1 VECDISNRDYTCPTG
16 YCCVRDELILE
27 DVLCKAYGRVNDIC
41 TTVVSE
47 SECPCLDG
55 LFCKTVIVSSKFT
68 SIYGSCHNRTAD
80 MVPTS
85 TISSNI
91 AGTSGQ
97 TTPVH
102 NHPPVI
108 HLPSSKIVVPKNTGV
123 GHSIIRFSVSDSDS
137 GLAGKINCYIIH
149 PPYFSTAKKAPHRF
163 EIVVLS
169 SLQILL
175 PQTLTIYIH
184 CKDGGQHAANNVARL
199 NIQITNEVVSSA
211 SRETTKPVLQS
222 STSRETTK
230 PVLQSSA
237 SRETSTYVLQSSAFR
252 EASTH
257 VLQSSTSRETSTHV
271 LQSSAF
277 RETSTYVLQSSAFR
291 ETSTYVLQSST
302 SRETSTHVLQSS
314 TSRETSTHV
323 LQSSTSRETSTYVLR
338 SSAFQEAS
346 THVLQTTTSSM
357 KTTNDLVLSAS
368 ASVVS
373 PSTQK
378 VKGSD
383 PLH

>member
-1 VECDISNRDYTCPTG
+1 MCDISNRDSTCPTE

-55 LFCKTVIVSSKFT
+55 LYCKTVIASSKFT

-85 TISSNI
+85 TITSTI
-91 AGTSGQ
+91 AGTSGETT
-97 TTPVH
+97 TTPAPVVH

-108 HLPSSKIVVPKNTGV
+108 HLPSSKIFVPKHTEV
-123 GHSIIRFSVSDSDS
+123 GHTIIKFSVSDSDS
-137 GLAGKINCYIIH
+137 GQDGKVNCDIIY
-149 PPYFSTAKKAPHRF
+149 PPYFYTVKKAPHKF

-175 PQTLTIYIH
+175 PQTLTTYIN
-184 CKDGGQHAANNVARL
+184 CKDGGHHAANNVARL
-199 NIQITNEVVSSA
+199 IIQITNGVVSSA
-211 SRETTKPVLQS
+211 SHEITTP
-222 STSRETTK
+222 
-230 PVLQSSA
+230 
-237 SRETSTYVLQSSAFR
+237 
-252 EASTH
+252 
-257 VLQSSTSRETSTHV
+257 
-271 LQSSAF
+271 
-277 RETSTYVLQSSAFR
+277 
-291 ETSTYVLQSST
+291 
-302 SRETSTHVLQSS
+302 
-314 TSRETSTHV
+314 
-323 LQSSTSRETSTYVLR
+323 
-338 SSAFQEAS
+338 
-346 THVLQTTTSSM
+346 VLQTTTSSM
-357 KTTNDLVLSAS
+357 KTTNDSVSSAS
-368 ASVVS
+368 AVA